1 MKSHLHTPYCAITRH
16 MQQRMQQRGR
26 TLADFELILRYG
38 TEVRAD
44 LYVLWNRDVD
54 ELIGE
59 DKRLARRCGRLR
71 GWAVIVCGG
80 NAVTCYPL
88 AGAAGRRAIR
98 GQRSR
103 SKRRTRSAS

>member
-1 MKSHLHTPYCAITRH
+1 MKSHLHTPYYTRH
-16 MQQRMQQRGR
+16 LRQRLQQRGR
-26 TLADFELILRYG
+26 TPADVDLIYCYG
-38 TEVRAD
+38 TEVRED
-44 LYVLWNRDVD
+44 LYMLRNQDVD

-59 DKRLARRCGRLR
+59 DKRLARRCDRLR
-71 GWAVIVCGG
+71 DWAVIVSGG
-80 NAVTCYPL
+80 NAVTCYRP